1 MVSDGTITTVAG
13 NPSGTPTVE
22 GELAINVR
30 LEGPTGVTIDRS
42 GTMYFVE
49 AGIGSGT
56 GLARGDYKVWKVS
69 AAGVLTTLAGNGT
82 PSYSGDRGPATA
94 AQFNGPAGVA
104 ASASGAIYI
113 ADTQNQRVRALAP
126 GGTIDTVAGTGVAG
140 FNGEIASP
148 RTAQLDLP
156 QGVAADGQGNWYVA
170 DTANNRV
177 RKVQPGGNLF
187 TLAGNGNASYFG
199 DGGPAT
205 KASVNQPEGVAVD
218 AAGNV
223 YIADTLDN
231 AVRKVTADG
240 TISTLAGTGT
250 PGYSGDGGP
259 AKQARLKLPRAV
271 AVDASGNVYVADT
284 GNNQIRRIDAQ
295 GTITTVDTG
304 GALND
309 PRGVAVDRAGNL
321 YIADTGNRRV
331 RRVSPG
337 TAMTTIAGNG
347 SCCYSG
353 DGGLALDAQLNQPW
367 GVAADANGNIYVADA
382 GSNAVRVL
390 SPVSSGISVN
400 AVTNAASNLAGAVA
414 PGEVITM
421 YGSGLAGAQSALFN
435 GVAAPLLYVTPGQ
448 AGAVLPALL
457 SGSSVQVVV
466 QGLGAASSPVT
477 VPVTSSTPGV
487 FAADGSGRG
496 QAAALNQDGTRNA
509 ANAPAA
515 GGSLLTLF
523 ATGEGSA
530 APSSFHVTIGGVNAE
545 MRSAGPAPG
554 QPGVVQVTVVTPSG
568 LTGAAPVV
576 LFTGGVPS
584 QDGVTVAVR

>member
-1 MVSDGTITTVAG
+1 MVSNGAITTVAG
-13 NPSGTPTVE
+13 SPSGTPTVE

-82 PSYSGDRGPATA
+82 TELLGRP
-94 AQFNGPAGVA
+94 
-104 ASASGAIYI
+104 
-113 ADTQNQRVRALAP
+113 RA
-126 GGTIDTVAGTGVAG
+126 
-140 FNGEIASP
+140 
-148 RTAQLDLP
+148 
-156 QGVAADGQGNWYVA
+156 
-170 DTANNRV
+170 
-177 RKVQPGGNLF
+177 
-187 TLAGNGNASYFG
+187 G
-199 DGGPAT
+199 DGGAVQRAGGSRGGRVRRASTLRTRRTSGSARWRRRHDRHRGRYGGRGIQWRDRIAAHRAAQLVRRESRPMGRAT
-205 KASVNQPEGVAVD
+205 GTWRTRPTTGCARCSRAATCSPSRATETRAISATAGRRREASVNQPEGVAVD

-353 DGGLALDAQLNQPW
+353 
-367 GVAADANGNIYVADA
+367 
-382 GSNAVRVL
+382 RRR
-390 SPVSSGISVN
+390 
-400 AVTNAASNLAGAVA
+400 AGAGRAVEPAVGRGGGCQRQHICGGRGKQRGAHAVA
-414 PGEVITM
+414 GIGGHLGERGNECGEQSG
-421 YGSGLAGAQSALFN
+421 GSGGAG
-435 GVAAPLLYVTPGQ
+435 
-448 AGAVLPALL
+448 
-457 SGSSVQVVV
+457 
-466 QGLGAASSPVT
+466 
-477 VPVTSSTPGV
+477 
-487 FAADGSGRG
+487 
-496 QAAALNQDGTRNA
+496 
-509 ANAPAA
+509 
-515 GGSLLTLF
+515 
-523 ATGEGSA
+523 
-530 APSSFHVTIGGVNAE
+530 
-545 MRSAGPAPG
+545 
-554 QPGVVQVTVVTPSG
+554 
-568 LTGAAPVV
+568 
-576 LFTGGVPS
+576 
-584 QDGVTVAVR
+584 